1 MTSQTGQQIITIHTL
16 SNITRSKGNQTMKF
30 DQLIECN
37 MRNIFLEK
45 SYTKCG
51 GEASPRPFYKKS
63 KLIISLD
70 QQCETRVL
78 EDFLAFFLLLSKCC
92 SKVRRKLYSFSI
104 SRLVL
109 KSYEPKNLLDRRS
122 KAYKILSEVSNVH
135 FYFIHG
141 ACI

>member
-1 MTSQTGQQIITIHTL
+1 MTSQTGQQIITIQTL

-37 MRNIFLEK
+37 MRNIFLGK

-70 QQCETRVL
+70 QSVKPE
-78 EDFLAFFLLLSKCC
+78 F
-92 SKVRRKLYSFSI
+92 
-104 SRLVL
+104 
-109 KSYEPKNLLDRRS
+109 
-122 KAYKILSEVSNVH
+122 
-135 FYFIHG
+135 
-141 ACI
+141 